1 MKFFGLK
8 QGQDLEDQVAHPHK
22 EFPRIIPRDFNDFS
36 IPTILVIQSVF
47 SKTRYRYPVI
57 GDEDDEVRM

>member
-1 MKFFGLK
+1 M
-8 QGQDLEDQVAHPHK
+8 AHPRK

-47 SKTRYRYPVI
+47 SKTRYQYPVI
-57 GDEDDEVRM
+57 GDEDDEVKM